1 MTSVV
6 SIAMYKKAKEGLFP
20 SYVPLYKTVRLYSED
35 FLFEEYLESDSI
47 GDFLVKFKKN
57 NNLTLKDIS
66 NMTGFSVSHIANVIY
81 GKKASNGFIQ
91 KLKNLKYQNIK
102 KPIE

>member
-6 SIAMYKKAKEGLFP
+6 SIATYKEAKEGLFP
-20 SYVPLYKTVRLYSED
+20 SYVPLYKTIRLYSED

-47 GDFLVKFKKN
+47 DEFIVKFKKN

-66 NMTGFSVSHIANVIY
+66 NMTGFSPSHISNVIY
-81 GKKASNGFIQ
+81 GKKASSLFIQ
-91 KLKNLKYQNIK
+91 KIKNLNTLK
-102 KPIE
+102 